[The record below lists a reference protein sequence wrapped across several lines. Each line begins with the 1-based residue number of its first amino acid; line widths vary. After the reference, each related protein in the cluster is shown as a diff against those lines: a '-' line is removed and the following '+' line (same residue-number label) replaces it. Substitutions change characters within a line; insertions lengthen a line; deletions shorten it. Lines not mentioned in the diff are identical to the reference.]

1 MHNVVEM
8 AVVNASEDLLGQ
20 NGGVSLTELS
30 SLKDLVEELSSLADS
45 VEDHKIWG
53 NRLTQ

>member
-1 MHNVVEM
+1 MHDVVEM

-45 VEDHKIWG
+45 VEVHKI
-53 NRLTQ
+53 